1 MAKKNTGALANDP
14 KNTKAPSGPSVWRR
28 TGPGTYVDQY
38 GNKMSGQAKAP
49 TKDMSKGK
57 GQPQQTGS
65 QQPTTQDVAET
76 GFRGA
81 SDLYGQM
88 QQQFQG
94 FNPYQVQSQYNP
106 VFSQEMERARQNV
119 MSQFDRRNAEEFQRQ
134 DLATQQ
140 QIAERGLD
148 PNSPAAQALMKQNTQ
163 RQDLARQ
170 EAMSS
175 AEQAAMGVQQQMYGQ
190 AMSTA
195 TMPYEIFGS
204 AFAPTY
210 MAGVGQAYGQQ
221 NAQQAQEYAKELAA
235 LQNKYSLQQIKATPR
250 SGGGGGGG
258 GAAGPD
264 YFEQFILQDTAS
276 RYQPQ
281 GPQPNTGAQFIQGG
295 VQGAT
300 GQITQNLNRR

>member
-1 MAKKNTGALANDP
+1 MAEKNTGALANDP

-38 GNKMSGQAKAP
+38 GNKKTGQAKAP

-57 GQPQQTGS
+57 GQPQQTGP
-65 QQPTTQDVAET
+65 QQPTTQEVAET

-88 QQQFQG
+88 QQRFQG
-94 FNPYQVQSQYNP
+94 FDPYQVQSQYNP

-119 MSQFDRRNAEEFQRQ
+119 MSQFERRNAEEFQRQ

-190 AMSTA
+190 AMGTA
-195 TMPYEIFGS
+195 TMPYDIYS
-204 AFAPTY
+204 STFAPTY
-210 MAGVGQAYGQQ
+210 MAGIGQAYGQQ
-221 NAQQAQEYAKELAA
+221 NLQQQQEYAKELAA

-250 SGGGGGGG
+250 GGGGGGG
-258 GAAGPD
+258 PQLTP
-264 YFEQFILQDTAS
+264 YEQMEINSLNTG
-276 RYQPQ
+276 YNQ
-281 GPQPNTGAQFIQGG
+281 GQQPNPMAQGIQGF
-295 VQGAT
+295 VSGAT
-300 GQITQNLNRR
+300 GQVTNRLNQR

>member
-1 MAKKNTGALANDP
+1 MAQKNKGALANDP

-28 TGPGTYVDQY
+28 TGPGVYVDQY
-38 GNKMSGQAKAP
+38 GNTKKGQAKAP
-49 TKDMSKGK
+49 TQDMSKGRK
-57 GQPQQTGS
+57 QQQQTQGT
-65 QQPTTQDVAET
+65 QQPTTQEVAET

-81 SDLYGQM
+81 ADLYGQM
-88 QQQFQG
+88 EQRFQG
-94 FNPYQVQSQYNP
+94 FDPYQAQAQYNP
-106 VFSQEMERARQNV
+106 VFSQEMDRARQNI

-134 DLATQQ
+134 DVTTQQ

-190 AMSTA
+190 AMGTA
-195 TMPYEIFGS
+195 TMPYEIYGS
-204 AFAPTY
+204 TFAPTY
-210 MAGVGQAYGQQ
+210 MAGIGQAYGQQ
-221 NAQQAQEYAKELAA
+221 NLQQQQQFEAA
-235 LQNKYSLQQIKATPR
+235 QNKLNRETQVRIAGMNR
-250 SGGGGGGG
+250 GGGS

-264 YFEQFILQDTAS
+264 YFEQYMLQDTAN

-281 GPQPNTGAQFIQGG
+281 GPQPNTGAQFTQG
-295 VQGAT
+295 VVSGAT
-300 GQITQNLNRR
+300 GQVTNRLNRK

>member
-1 MAKKNTGALANDP
+1 MAQKTTGALANDP
-14 KNTKAPSGPSVWRR
+14 KNTPPPSGPSKWRR
-28 TGPGTYVDQY
+28 TGAGTYEDQY
-38 GNKMSGQAKAP
+38 GNKKRGQSKAP
-49 TKDMSKGK
+49 TQDMSRGR
-57 GQPQQTGS
+57 GGQQTTGT
-65 QQPTTQDVAET
+65 QQATTQEVAET

-81 SDLYGQM
+81 ADLYGQM

-94 FNPYQVQSQYNP
+94 FDPYQTQAQYNP

-119 MSQFDRRNAEEFQRQ
+119 MGQFDRRNAEEFQRQ

-148 PNSPAAQALMKQNTQ
+148 PSSPAAQALMKQNTQ

-190 AMSTA
+190 AMGTA
-195 TMPYEIFGS
+195 TMPYEIYGS
-204 AFAPTY
+204 TFAPTY

-221 NAQQAQEYAKELAA
+221 N
-235 LQNKYSLQQIKATPR
+235 LQQQQQFEAAQNQLTRANQLRIAGMNR
-250 SGGGGGGG
+250 GGG
-258 GAAGPD
+258 GAGGPD
-264 YFEQFILQDTAS
+264 YFEQYMLQDTAN

-281 GPQPNTGAQFIQGG
+281 GQQPNAGAQFVQGG
-295 VQGAT
+295 VQGVT
-300 GQITQNLNRR
+300 GQVTGRLNQR

>member
-65 QQPTTQDVAET
+65 QQPTTQEVAET

-81 SDLYGQM
+81 SDLYNQM

-195 TMPYEIFGS
+195 TMPYEIYGS
-204 AFAPTY
+204 TFAPTY

-250 SGGGGGGG
+250 GGGGGGG
-258 GAAGPD
+258 P
-264 YFEQFILQDTAS
+264 QLTP
-276 RYQPQ
+276 YQQ
-281 GPQPNTGAQFIQGG
+281 MEINSLNTGYNQGQQINPIAQGIQGFAT
-295 VQGAT
+295 GAT
-300 GQITQNLNRR
+300 NQVSNRLNQS

>member
-1 MAKKNTGALANDP
+1 MAEKNTGALANDP

-235 LQNKYSLQQIKATPR
+235 LQNKYRLSEIKATPR
-250 SGGGGGGG
+250 GGGGGGG
-258 GAAGPD
+258 G
-264 YFEQFILQDTAS
+264 
-276 RYQPQ
+276 
-281 GPQPNTGAQFIQGG
+281 GPQLTPYQQMEINSLNTGYNQGQQPNPMAQGIQGF
-295 VQGAT
+295 VSGAT
-300 GQITQNLNRR
+300 GHVTNRLNQS

>member
-119 MSQFDRRNAEEFQRQ
+119 MGQFDRRNAEEFQRQ

-195 TMPYEIFGS
+195 TMPYEIYGS
-204 AFAPTY
+204 TFAPTY

-221 NAQQAQEYAKELAA
+221 N
-235 LQNKYSLQQIKATPR
+235 LQQQQQFEASQNQLTRANQLRIAGMNR
-250 SGGGGGGG
+250 GGG
-258 GAAGPD
+258 GAGGPD
-264 YFEQFILQDTAS
+264 YFEQYMLQDTAN

-281 GPQPNTGAQFIQGG
+281 GQQPNAGAQFVQGG
-295 VQGAT
+295 VQGVT
-300 GQITQNLNRR
+300 GQVTGRLNQR

>member
-1 MAKKNTGALANDP
+1 MAEKNTGALANDP

-38 GNKMSGQAKAP
+38 GNKKTGQAKAP
-49 TKDMSKGK
+49 TKDLSQGK
-57 GQPQQTGS
+57 VQPQQTGP
-65 QQPTTQDVAET
+65 QQPTTQEVAET

-88 QQQFQG
+88 QQRFQG
-94 FNPYQVQSQYNP
+94 FDPYQVQSQYNP

-190 AMSTA
+190 AMGTA
-195 TMPYEIFGS
+195 TMPYEIYGS
-204 AFAPTY
+204 TFAPTY
-210 MAGVGQAYGQQ
+210 MAGIGQAYGQQ

-235 LQNKYSLQQIKATPR
+235 LQNKYSLQQIRATPR
-250 SGGGGGGG
+250 GGGGGGG
-258 GAAGPD
+258 P
-264 YFEQFILQDTAS
+264 QLTP
-276 RYQPQ
+276 YQQMEINSLNTGYNQ
-281 GPQPNTGAQFIQGG
+281 GQQPNPVAQGIQGF
-295 VQGAT
+295 VSGAT
-300 GQITQNLNRR
+300 GQVTNRLNQR

>member
-1 MAKKNTGALANDP
+1 MAEKNTGALANDP
-14 KNTKAPSGPSVWRR
+14 KNTKSPSGPSVWRR

-38 GNKMSGQAKAP
+38 GNKKTGQAKAP
-49 TKDMSKGK
+49 TKDLSQGK
-57 GQPQQTGS
+57 VQPQQTGP
-65 QQPTTQDVAET
+65 QQPTTQEVAET

-195 TMPYEIFGS
+195 TMPYEIYGS
-204 AFAPTY
+204 TFAPTY
-210 MAGVGQAYGQQ
+210 MAGIGQAYGQQ
-221 NAQQAQEYAKELAA
+221 NLQQQQEYAKELAA
-235 LQNKYSLQQIKATPR
+235 LENKYRLQQIRATPR
-250 SGGGGGGG
+250 GGGG

-264 YFEQFILQDTAS
+264 YFEQYMLQDTAS